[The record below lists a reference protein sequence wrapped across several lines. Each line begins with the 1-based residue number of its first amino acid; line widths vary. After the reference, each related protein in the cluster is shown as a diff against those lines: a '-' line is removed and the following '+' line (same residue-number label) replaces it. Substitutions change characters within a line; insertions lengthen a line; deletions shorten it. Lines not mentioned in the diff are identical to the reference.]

1 MTTSISSEAQKNYVM
16 DKQMDGVI
24 EQMLSYHNKEKNDS
38 EYAKIQ
44 QKKSQNLKK

>member
-1 MTTSISSEAQKNYVM
+1 
-16 DKQMDGVI
+16 MDGVI

-44 QKKSQNLKK
+44 QKKSQNLKKKSLCLLNHNR